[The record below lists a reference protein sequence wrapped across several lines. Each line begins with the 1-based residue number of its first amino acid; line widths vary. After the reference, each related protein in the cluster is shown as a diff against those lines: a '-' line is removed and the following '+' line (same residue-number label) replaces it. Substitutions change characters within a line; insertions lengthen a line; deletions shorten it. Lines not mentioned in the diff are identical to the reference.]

1 MTKPAKLFPAKPA
14 RLAATLLVGALSMAF
29 GSAALAGE
37 GFKLR
42 QSPVGAFGG
51 EMAAPADNP
60 GFFGTAV
67 LSQIRINRVA
77 DGNGDDISVAGRT
90 VPLPTGTPTKGAVA
104 DGTYSLVVKPGTID
118 FHQNQTQLNLLGG
131 YLTESLYAGGRIA
144 MAVNVPLIKQSRSFV
159 ATQALGTVSP
169 TPNAALPA
177 ALRGAIAAVATA
189 VNNQVVAGVAATS
202 ASQNADVSGVGD
214 TELSLVWV
222 RHQDRLKVAAGVS
235 LFVPTGTY
243 DKARGPNPGF
253 GNFYTLRP
261 GVAVTYS
268 LNPNHTAASWDAGV
282 TVAGRVSFGIN
293 TINKDTNYRSGN
305 FVYLEGGIVKVSG
318 NWAFGA
324 NLLSVQQV
332 TDDSGSGAT
341 LGASRYRNDGVGP
354 FLSYKLPGQ
363 DAGFNLQY
371 SRNFGSRNALVAET
385 VQLRFIK
392 AW

>member
-1 MTKPAKLFPAKPA
+1 MHKNDSTMGASHRHGLLPC
-14 RLAATLLVGALSMAF
+14 AAGAALLLVSM
-29 GSAALAGE
+29 GSIAGE
-37 GFKLR
+37 GYKLR

-67 LSQIRINRVA
+67 LSYAHIFRVA
-77 DGNGDDISVAGRT
+77 DANGDDIAVASRK
-90 VPLPTGTPTKGAVA
+90 VPLPTGTPTKGAVP
-104 DGTYSLVVKPGTID
+104 DGAYALDVAAGTID
-118 FHQNQTQLNLLGG
+118 FNQNQTQLNLLGG
-131 YLTESLYAGGRIA
+131 YLTNDQYAGGRIA
-144 MAVNVPLIKQSRSFV
+144 FAVNVPLIKQSRSFV
-159 ATQALGTVSP
+159 AAQPLGTVSP

-189 VNNQVVAGVAATS
+189 VNNQVQAGVAATS
-202 ASQNADVSGVGD
+202 ASQNTDVSGVGD

-235 LFVPTGTY
+235 LFVPTGVY

-261 GVAVTYS
+261 GVAVSYS
-268 LNPNHTAASWDAGV
+268 LNPNHQAEAWDSGV
-282 TVAGRVSFGIN
+282 TVAGRMSFGIN
-293 TINKDTNYRSGN
+293 GTNKDTGYRSGN
-305 FVYLEGGIVKVSG
+305 FVYVEGGVVKVTG
-318 NWAFGA
+318 QWAFGA
-324 NLLSVQQV
+324 NLLAVQQV
-332 TDDSGSGAT
+332 TDDGGAGAT
-341 LGASRYRNDGVGP
+341 LGASRYRNYGVGP
-354 FLSYKLPGQ
+354 FLSYKIPGQ
-363 DAGFNLQY
+363 DAGFNLHV